1 MSEPLVNC
9 RSPTPVNRERLDVG
23 PRQDGPT
30 RSWETGASWFI
41 SVNLAVPSCRIS
53 PGFTRTPRRWLK
65 INSPSRSRFLRRSFR
80 RSREYPDHVR
90 TIHRRGSILPACTRR
105 PVRLR
110 PRRDLVERLVEMVH
124 RGGASARLASQSV
137 FKGIVSSGGGSRRHR
152 AGVVSPCFA
161 TPRRAPD

>member
-41 SVNLAVPSCRIS
+41 SVHFSGSQLSNLATVLA
-53 PGFTRTPRRWLK
+53 TPRRWLK
-65 INSPSRSRFLRRSFR
+65 INSPSRGRFLRRSFR

-110 PRRDLVERLVEMVH
+110 PRRDLVERTVEMVY

-137 FKGIVSSGGGSRRHR
+137 FEGIVSSGGGSRRHR
-152 AGVVSPCFA
+152 AGVVSPRFA